1 MMVTLQDNYRRQ
13 AQLAAQEADTIPRKK
28 RQAPIT
34 TGHAA
39 VAGGLRG
46 HSMGDGYPLT
56 VIGKGDGFA
65 LFNLLTGE
73 EGPVRP
79 TYDGARFWRELETE
93 ACPEACPRRNAHNLC
108 DACTWWTSARVD
120 GQ

>member
-1 MMVTLQDNYRRQ
+1 
-13 AQLAAQEADTIPRKK
+13 
-28 RQAPIT
+28 
-34 TGHAA
+34 
-39 VAGGLRG
+39 
-46 HSMGDGYPLT
+46 MGDTYPLT

-93 ACPEACPRRNAHNLC
+93 PCPEACPRTARSAAC
-108 DACTWWTSARVD
+108 STCTWWTSDRVD
-120 GQ
+120 HLARPIEKPAIGLSFGEAVSSDEFQAAQRGA